1 MIANLMA
8 CADYDGDG
16 FVSVSEFV
24 RICLSHEAAFSDG
37 DMDGDGYLSFD
48 EVWCMLKAHFDG
60 KSGGSRSPIQGAG
73 RGMGLTEG
81 EVRRMFDEING
92 DGEEGISWPA
102 FREHLAQQR
111 EPASIVI

>member
-1 MIANLMA
+1 MA

-24 RICLSHEAAFSDG
+24 RTCMSHEAAFHDG
-37 DMDGDGYLSFD
+37 DVDGDGHLSFD

-60 KSGGSRSPIQGAG
+60 KSGGSRSPIRGAG
-73 RGMGLTEG
+73 RSKGLTEE
-81 EVRRMFDEING
+81 EVRRMFDEIDV
-92 DGEEGISWPA
+92 DGVGGISWVE

-111 EPASIVI
+111 EPANLVI